1 MNLEEL
7 LENSTPTQAETLLY
21 MEAYRQI
28 VDAIRTEIDKSGLKA
43 EPVLV
48 GSVAKG
54 TNLKGSDLDIFIAFS
69 KEYTEEQIEQNG
81 IKIAKKVLPGG
92 KARYAEHPYISGEY
106 HGINTDIV
114 PCYNISPGETKISS
128 VDRTILH
135 TRYVNENLKASAKKE
150 VRKLKLFMKVSG
162 IYGADVITSGFSG
175 YVCELLIIIKKT
187 FDSVIEMGATLRG
200 NMNLSECVEPNAGA
214 GSPVCIVDPTDSRRN
229 AGAAVSLES
238 LTKFKLACRLYKAR
252 GYEGLTESVS
262 GAIEHKAERGTA
274 YRLISIDRPDRTDDV
289 LYPQA
294 LRLLR
299 KLEEAS
305 IKEGYGIIGDT
316 IFLNEKKVLILLEFD
331 RSVVPEVVLHEG
343 PPVDNGNVLDF
354 LEKWK
359 GDRVLRGPYVKGNRV
374 YAEILREFTKIDDF
388 LGNFLTGLGLGGSLE
403 KMRNSLEIV
412 NPSGKVEYNGLI
424 DSYLSRGLFR

>member
-7 LENSTPTQAETLLY
+7 LEKSTPTEAETLRY
-21 MEAYRQI
+21 MDAYRQI
-28 VDAIRTEIDKSGLKA
+28 ADAISSETGKSGIKA
-43 EPVLV
+43 EPILV

-69 KEYTEEQIEQNG
+69 KEYTEEQIEQIG
-81 IKIAKKVLPGG
+81 MKIAKKVLPGG
-92 KARYAEHPYISGEY
+92 RARYAEHPYISGEY
-106 HGINTDIV
+106 HGISTDIV
-114 PCYNISPGETKISS
+114 PCYSISPGETKISS

-135 TRYVNENLKASAKKE
+135 TRYVNENLKVPAKKE

-162 IYGADVITSGFSG
+162 IYGADVVTSGFSG
-175 YVCELLIIIKKT
+175 YVCELLIIKEKT

-200 NMNLSECVEPNAGA
+200 DMKLSECADPKAGA
-214 GSPVCIVDPTDSRRN
+214 DSPVYIVDPTDSRRN

-252 GYEGLTESVS
+252 GYGGLTESVS
-262 GAIEHKAERGTA
+262 GTNGHKAERGTV

-299 KLEEAS
+299 KVEEAS

-316 IFLNEKKVLILLEFD
+316 ISLQEKKVLILVEFD

-359 GDRVLRGPYVKGNRV
+359 SDSVLRGPYVKGNRV
-374 YAEILREFTKIDDF
+374 YVEIPRKSTKIDDF
-388 LGNFLTGLGLGGSLE
+388 LGNFLSGLGLGGSLE
-403 KMRNSLEIV
+403 KMRNSLKIV
-412 NPSGKVEYNGLI
+412 SPNGKIEYNELI
-424 DSYLSRGLFR
+424 DRYMSRGLFR